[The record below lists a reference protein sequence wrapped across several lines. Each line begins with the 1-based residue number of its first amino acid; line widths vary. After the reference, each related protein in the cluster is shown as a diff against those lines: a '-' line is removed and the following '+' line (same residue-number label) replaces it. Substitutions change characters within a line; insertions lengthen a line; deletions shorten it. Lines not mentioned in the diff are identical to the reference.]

1 MSLIQSVLLKT
12 VFDRSPIVLDNGGIT
27 RVKSS
32 FTFENMQLKMEGFKD
47 LVRNLWSDYNVRGS

>member
-12 VFDRSPIVLDNGGIT
+12 VFDRSPIVLDNGGMT

-47 LVRNLWSDYNVRGS
+47 LVRNLWSD